1 MTWKWMRNAG
11 LGVERLHESA
21 FFRQGASMTKADA
34 LGLVALWTAIGL
46 FGSIGI
52 AIVAL
57 PVLLWKLRQWH

>member
-1 MTWKWMRNAG
+1 
-11 LGVERLHESA
+11 
-21 FFRQGASMTKADA
+21 MTKADA
-34 LGLVALWTAIGL
+34 LGIAALWTAIGL